1 MRFPVKFLWPRAFL
15 AGAVLLM
22 APAAGLSAQST
33 AAQTQNPPPQQT
45 AATQQNPAPQDDDSV
60 AGAARKSKT
69 EKSKAAPKKVITD
82 DDLSSIKGDGVSV
95 VGEAGSGKKESNAA
109 PEKAG
114 DAAPAKSGAKDEAY
128 WRGRAK
134 QIRDQIVAV
143 DAEIEKTQEE
153 IKKGG
158 AAGFDPQTGLN
169 QNVIFFEDR
178 NTKLKKLEE
187 KKAELQKQMDDLEDE
202 ARKAGV
208 PSGWLR

>member
-1 MRFPVKFLWPRAFL
+1 MSILVNHPWRTALL

-22 APAAGLSAQST
+22 APPASLSAQGT
-33 AAQTQNPPPQQT
+33 ASQPQNPPAQQT
-45 AATQQNPAPQDDDSV
+45 AATQLNPPPQNDDSV
-60 AGAARKSKT
+60 ADAARKSKT
-69 EKSKAAPKKVITD
+69 EKSKSAPKKVITD

-109 PEKAG
+109 AEKAG

-134 QIRDQIVAV
+134 QIRDQMANV

>member
-1 MRFPVKFLWPRAFL
+1 MRIPVKFLWGTALL
-15 AGAVLLM
+15 AGALVLI
-22 APAAGLSAQST
+22 APAAGLFAQST
-33 AAQTQNPPPQQT
+33 ASQTQNPPAQQT
-45 AATQQNPAPQDDDSV
+45 AAAQQNPPPQNDDSV
-60 AGAARKSKT
+60 ADAARKSKT

-95 VGEAGSGKKESNAA
+95 VGEESSGTKASNAA
-109 PEKAG
+109 AEKAG

-134 QIRDQIVAV
+134 QIRDQIANV

>member
-1 MRFPVKFLWPRAFL
+1 MRLPMNWPWRMALL
-15 AGAVLLM
+15 AGAVLLI
-22 APAAGLSAQST
+22 APAASLSAHST
-33 AAQTQNPPPQQT
+33 ASQTQNPPAQQT
-45 AATQQNPAPQDDDSV
+45 PATQQTPAPQDDDSV
-60 AGAARKSKT
+60 ADAARKSKT
-69 EKSKAAPKKVITD
+69 EKSKAPPKKVITD

-95 VGEAGSGKKESNAA
+95 VGDESSGTKEGKAPAEKDGS
-109 PEKAG
+109 P
-114 DAAPAKSGAKDEAY
+114 APAKSGAKDEAY

-134 QIRDQIVAV
+134 QIRDQMANV